1 MTDFITAYSYD
12 KLTQEYIGETTARK
26 DPKDPNNYIV
36 PGFSTVVQPNIQE
49 GYKSIWNGNSWYNEE
64 IVPEPEPIKTLEELK
79 QIKKDDLFLQV
90 SNKIAEPVFYQT
102 IGVEDCY
109 VSTNDKGRF
118 FGTFST
124 SGNFSKV
131 RYFRAV
137 DINNVRL
144 SHDLHISVSELN
156 TLSES
161 YEDIVDNTISLKE
174 GYIDQIDAATTVGE
188 LDNINFIL

>member
-1 MTDFITAYSYD
+1 MASFGGIPGSNWVKINEPNEVAL
-12 KLTQEYIGETTARK
+12 KLLKKEK
-26 DPKDPNNYIV
+26 KNHLNN
-36 PGFSTVVQPNIQE
+36 
-49 GYKSIWNGNSWYNEE
+49 
-64 IVPEPEPIKTLEELK
+64 L
-79 QIKKDDLFLQV
+79 V
-90 SNKIAEPVFYQT
+90 SVKISKPLFYQN
-102 IGVEDCY
+102 IGGEDCY
-109 VSTNDKGRF
+109 VSTNDKDRF

-156 TLSES
+156 TLAES
-161 YEDIVDNTISLKE
+161 YEDIVHNTISLKE
-174 GYIDQIDAATTVGE
+174 GYIDQIDAATTIGE